1 MAAAKEQ
8 NEVIE
13 KKSGREEARRTRRK
27 ENGMAATAGVS
38 RAHRGEEV
46 PRTMSL
52 VRAALALWEA
62 KHGAGKRSVWQRRAS
77 LEAE

>member
-1 MAAAKEQ
+1 MATSNEQ
-8 NEVIE
+8 NAVSG
-13 KKSGREEARRTRRK
+13 KKRGREEARRARRR

-38 RAHRGEEV
+38 KVRNGEDV

-62 KHGAGKRSVWQRRAS
+62 KHGAGKRSVWQRRAAI
-77 LEAE
+77 EAE